1 MEFREALL
9 TALDSIRA
17 NKLRSVLTILGIVI
31 GVFSVISVMTAVRTL
46 EQSINSGLSVLGT
59 NSFVI
64 QKYPAIQM
72 GHATRWQYR
81 NRRDITLQQ
90 GQLVKQRNQLA
101 QYVSI
106 TEDQGGEM
114 VRSRFETTRPVIT
127 ITGGDEATLPAL
139 GKYLADGRNFS
150 EEEILADRPVALIGD
165 ELAAKLFP
173 QVDPVGQPVW
183 LRGKQFIIIGRLE
196 RQGNSFG
203 MSQDNFLMIPIGLF
217 AQLFNEDD
225 FSIAITA
232 PSAETFED
240 VVEHITGILRTIRK
254 VPPGEDNDFE
264 IFSNESLITTFR
276 EFTLVFS
283 LAAAGISFIAL
294 LAAGIGI
301 MNIMLVSVTERTREI
316 GIRKSVGALRS
327 DILRQFL
334 YEAVILSQIGGILG
348 IILGVAGGN
357 LVSVLLDIAPVFPWD
372 WALIGLTVCTLIGLV
387 FGIYPAMK
395 AANLDPIEALR
406 YE

>member
-1 MEFREALL
+1 MDFREALL

-17 NKLRSVLTILGIVI
+17 NKLRSILTILGIVI

-72 GHATRWQYR
+72 GPGTRWQYR
-81 NRRDITLQQ
+81 NRRDITLEQ
-90 GQLVKQRNQLA
+90 GQLVKERNQLA
-101 QYVSI
+101 QHVSI

-150 EEEILADRPVALIGD
+150 EEEIIADRPVALIGD
-165 ELAAKLFP
+165 ELAIKLFP

-183 LRGKQFIIIGRLE
+183 LRGKQFTIIGRLE

-217 AQLFNEDD
+217 AQLFNEQD

-232 PSAETFED
+232 PSAETFDD
-240 VVEHITGILRTIRK
+240 VVEHITGLLRTIRK
-254 VPPGEDNDFE
+254 VPPGEENDFE

-316 GIRKSVGALRS
+316 GIRKSVGALRA

-334 YEAVILSQIGGILG
+334 YEAIILSQFGGIIG

-357 LVSVLLDIAPVFPWD
+357 LVSVLLDISPVFPWD

-387 FGIYPAMK
+387 FGIHPAMK
-395 AANLDPIEALR
+395 AANLDPIDALR